1 MGALLCHCVIVAE
14 SVVKM
19 IIVAGDEAF
28 MDQNDF
34 DHIICLLKLFLLMFC
49 DQWMMVLERNE
60 K

>member
-34 DHIICLLKLFLLMFC
+34 DHIICLLKLFLLMF
-49 DQWMMVLERNE
+49 L
-60 K
+60 